1 MADIGFYGDGG
12 GNNPYDIGAM
22 GGAVN
27 YTDPTPRSA
36 DPSQGDPY
44 GTVSGYYQSL
54 LGRAPENQDVVKSW
68 VNGLGGGGSNLS
80 AVYSAIGAS
89 PEAQAFKTRAAAPAQ
104 PAQVTGVGGDDASIL
119 AQIAQ
124 WAGMPGADPSLRNDP
139 NYWLGAIKGRG
150 GLNAGNLQ
158 FWQDASVGPTAFF
171 NNPNREQGNAG
182 ASNPYAATGGNPGGY
197 TDASSQLYLDQVLQ
211 RLQQVQQPQD
221 NSIFELLKSLA
232 TQQATKLQQAPYT
245 PADDAALI
253 TQYRQPLTQA
263 RDTAKQQ
270 AALDLS
276 RRGITPTSGVYQDRM
291 KAIDVA
297 YEGGVAQG
305 ANQMGVNAVQLKNQN
320 AMQALQILSSLSGAN
335 NTQIDRSNAM
345 KDQAVNLAQM
355 FPNFDAQRLNQLLQA
370 SGDSGSSSALQS
382 LMSLGNMNLNT
393 IGMNNANDAANSAA
407 WGKLIAGLLGAI

>member
-68 VNGLGGGGSNLS
+68 VNGLGGGGSNLA

-104 PAQVTGVGGDDASIL
+104 PAAPSGFQMGGNLRDPGYASQFVSYY
-119 AQIAQ
+119 ANQ
-124 WAGMPGADPSLRNDP
+124 PGANQSLTRDP
-139 NYWLGAIKGRG
+139 NYWIGKITSGELGSDPNYIISKFMLPEGAPAG
-150 GLNAGNLQ
+150 GAPSG
-158 FWQDASVGPTAFF
+158 V
-171 NNPNREQGNAG
+171 
-182 ASNPYAATGGNPGGY
+182 PYAATGGNPGGY

-270 AALDLS
+270 AALEMS

-297 YEGGVAQG
+297 YQGGVAQG

-320 AMQALQILSSLSGAN
+320 AMQALQILSSLSSAN

-345 KDQAVNLAQM
+345 QDQAVNLAQM

-370 SGDSGSSSALQS
+370 SGDSSSSSALQS

-393 IGMNNANDAANSAA
+393 IGMNNTNDAANSAA